1 MSAAAIDRRTIAAR
15 LVGVRRRLLRSRIS
29 VAGFMVVGT
38 VALVSLLAPLL
49 APNGPLAGHPE
60 ATLQSPS
67 WTYPFGTDAT
77 GFDIFS
83 RVLYGA
89 RVDLGIALGAVGI
102 ALAAGAVLGSLAGY
116 FGRIA
121 DEAIMRT
128 MDVLSAFPT
137 FILAMGVVAA
147 LGPSLVNLILA
158 IALVNVPVYAR
169 LLRANILSIR
179 ERQYVMAARAV
190 GNSRGRV
197 LVRHILPNA
206 VAPLFVQATL
216 QAGYAILEVAGLSF
230 IGLGVPVPNAE
241 WGVMI
246 NLGLPYIVSGQWWIT
261 FFPGTAIA
269 VTVMG
274 FNLIGDGLQD
284 ILDPRRR

>member
-1 MSAAAIDRRTIAAR
+1 MSVAAVEQISVGER
-15 LVGVRRRLLRSRIS
+15 LAGVRRRLLRSRVS
-29 VAGFMVVGT
+29 LAGFVIVGV
-38 VALVSLLAPLL
+38 VALVALLAPLL
-49 APNGPLAGHPE
+49 APDGPLAGHPE

-67 WTYPFGTDAT
+67 WSHLFGTDAT

-83 RVLYGA
+83 RILYAA

-102 ALAAGAVLGSLAGY
+102 ALAAGAILGALAGY
-116 FGRIA
+116 YGRIA
-121 DEAIMRT
+121 DESIMRT

-158 IALVNVPVYAR
+158 IGLVNVPVYAR

-206 VAPLFVQATL
+206 VSPLFVQATL
-216 QAGYAILEVAGLSF
+216 QAGYAILEAAGLSF
-230 IGLGVPVPNAE
+230 IGLGVPVPSAE

-261 FFPGTAIA
+261 FFPGIAIA